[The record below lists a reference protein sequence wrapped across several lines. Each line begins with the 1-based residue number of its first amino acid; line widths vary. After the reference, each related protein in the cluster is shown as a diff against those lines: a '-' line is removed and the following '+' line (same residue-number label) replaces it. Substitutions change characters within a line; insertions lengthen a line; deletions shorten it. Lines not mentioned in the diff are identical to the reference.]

1 MKLLISINIALGIW
15 LLFAPF
21 VLGFAATA
29 SGAAAGNG
37 IIGIL
42 LIVTSVWVLQA
53 PAIPPAVSVLQI
65 LCGLWLVLAP
75 FVRGFRQLTYATKDN
90 IGIGIVAIF
99 VALAASRFFV
109 NPHRIVG

>member
-1 MKLLISINIALGIW
+1 MKLLISINILLGIW
-15 LLFAPF
+15 LLFAPW
-21 VLGFAATA
+21 VLGFHAVA
-29 SGAAAGNG
+29 SGATAGNG

-53 PAIPPAVSVLQI
+53 PAIPPAVSALQV

-90 IGIGIVAIF
+90 VAIGVVAIF
-99 VALAASRFFV
+99 VALAASRFFTQPRRAV
-109 NPHRIVG
+109 S